1 MNEKKQNILIVVGLL
16 VLVGMIGGI
25 AYSFFN
31 YSRTGTVN
39 TVKTGGLTFSAEQ
52 DGLVTLDGLFPISET
67 NNITSETPGVGSLAI
82 HVTGS
87 TDYSSG
93 IEYLVKAVNVTTP
106 ASGQELPISIIISYT
121 ANNNKTIGTLD
132 NSYYTNRGHDTSL
145 YKVLSTD
152 TIEENGEIVVGY
164 IAPGQTG
171 IDGNITILAY
181 LDADDIAI
189 TDTEGADNDWLQG
202 RTVFTTEE
210 WNALENEGVSFQL
223 KVEAQEGIWAEE
235 KVSAFEKI
243 TRNVITGT
251 TIDFSQASS
260 STNGQGLYQL
270 NEASGNNYPI
280 YYYRGAVTDNNV
292 IFGGYCW
299 QIVRTTETGGIKMVY
314 NGVATGDGK
323 TCENTTGASRQLATQ
338 YAFNTSSDSLSNVGY
353 MYNKRYESVSGTPTT
368 DAYFGSGVS
377 YNGNSYTL
385 TGIYQN
391 DNVTKAVKDN
401 DHHYTCNSASSY
413 ECPEVRY
420 YYYNNYY
427 ITLSEGET
435 IEDAIYKMTGN
446 GTAETKAKTINQNYK
461 LNNTDSK
468 AKDEIEKWFKTNL
481 TNEEDESKINYQEY
495 LEDTIFCNDRSFKT
509 ITGNTSNPTYTE
521 SGWNPNGGD
530 QSKLLY
536 FGTFNRYRNN
546 YYSTSNKPVLSCENV
561 TDQFSKSNPEA
572 TLKYSVGLLTADEII
587 LGGLG
592 GNGAGLPSG
601 NYLRAGNIYWSLS
614 PSDFLNGSGLAREFY
629 VNANGTLYDSSV
641 AITVGLR
648 PVVSLKLGTEF
659 ESGGEGTSLKPYV
672 VKIAE

>member
-31 YSRTGTVN
+31 YTRTGTVN

-52 DGLVTLDGLFPISET
+52 DGLVTLDGLFPISGT
-67 NNITSETPGVGSLAI
+67 NNITSETPGVGSLSI

-87 TDYSSG
+87 TNYSFG

-106 ASGQELPISIIISYT
+106 ASGKELPISIAISYT

-132 NSYYTNRGHDTSL
+132 NNYYTNRGHNTSL

-164 IAPGQTG
+164 IAPGQEG

-189 TDTEGADNDWLQG
+189 TDTEGADPDWLQG

-210 WNALENEGVSFQL
+210 WNALENEGVSFQI
-223 KVEAQEGIWAEE
+223 KIEAQEGVWTENT
-235 KVSAFEKI
+235 KTAFAKI
-243 TRNVITGT
+243 KSNVNTTT

-260 STNGQGLYQL
+260 SSNGEGLYQL

-292 IFGGYCW
+292 IFGGFCW

-314 NGVATGDGK
+314 NGIATGDGK
-323 TCENTTGASRQLATQ
+323 TCENTTGASRQLATT
-338 YAFNTSSDSLSNVGY
+338 YAFNTNYSSLSDVGY
-353 MYNKRYESVSGTPTT
+353 MYNKRYVGVSDTPTT
-368 DAYFGSGVS
+368 DAYFGSSVS
-377 YNGNSYTL
+377 YNETSASYTL

-413 ECPEVRY
+413 ECPSVRY

-446 GTAETKAKTINQNYK
+446 GTQETKAKTINQNYK

-468 AKDEIEKWFKTNL
+468 AKNEIEKWFKTNL

-509 ITGNTSNPTYTE
+509 VTGNTSYETYSE
-521 SGWNPNGGD
+521 SGWNPNGGNLTKYI
-530 QSKLLY
+530 SL
-536 FGTFNRYRNN
+536 GTWNRYQNN
-546 YYSTSNKPVLSCENV
+546 YYSTSNKPVLSCENI
-561 TDQFSKSNPEA
+561 TDRFSKSNPEA
-572 TLKYSVGLLTADEII
+572 TLKYSVGLLAIDEII

-592 GNGAGLPSG
+592 GNGNQMPTG
-601 NYLRAGNIYWSLS
+601 NYLITGSVYWSLS
-614 PSDFLNGSGLAREFY
+614 PSYFGFNYAYEMG
-629 VNANGTLYDSSV
+629 VNNFGTLGGYYV
-641 AITVGLR
+641 GNTFGLR
-648 PVVSLKLGTEF
+648 PSVSLKLGTEF
-659 ESGGEGTSLKPYV
+659 ESGGEGTALKPYV